1 MNLMEQACIN
11 GHYAYANL
19 QNLLK
24 RLPLHMGGQQGGIIA
39 FAPLSGC
46 ELLINKRVTGHG
58 QRGIAACV
66 QRKPAYVRR
75 VFMDCLRAC

>member
-1 MNLMEQACIN
+1 
-11 GHYAYANL
+11 
-19 QNLLK
+19 
-24 RLPLHMGGQQGGIIA
+24 MGGQQGGIIA